1 MFKNILWDFDG
12 VILDSMPTRDHGF
25 REIFK
30 LYPSHL
36 VDELIVYHKNN
47 GGLSRFNKI
56 HYFFRNILKKKISE
70 TEVRRYA
77 NKFSII
83 MKEQL
88 ANPEYLIEE
97 SMNFIKL
104 NYKYYNFHIV
114 SGSEHNELNFL
125 CNKLRIKKYF
135 YSINGSPTPK
145 VELIKNLMDEEAYG
159 NKETLLIGDSVN
171 DYEAAKTNEIKF
183 YGFNN
188 LSLKNMSDEY
198 ILNFD
203 GFTF

>member
-198 ILNFD
+198 ILDFD

>member
-1 MFKNILWDFDG
+1 MIKNILWDFDG

-30 LYPSHL
+30 LYPSNL
-36 VDELIVYHKNN
+36 VDELIIYHRNN

-70 TEVRRYA
+70 QEIDRYA

-83 MKEQL
+83 MKDKL
-88 ANPEYLIEE
+88 ASPEYLIAE
-97 SMNFIKL
+97 SMNFIKS
-104 NYKYYNFHIV
+104 NYKYYDFHIV

-135 YSINGSPTPK
+135 YSISGSPTPK
-145 VELIKNLMDEEAYG
+145 VELIKNLMDRMSYK
-159 NKETLLIGDSVN
+159 NKETILIGDSVN
-171 DYEAAKTNEIKF
+171 DYEAAQANKIKF
-183 YGFNN
+183 YGYNN
-188 LSLKNMSDEY
+188 PSLESMSNEY
-198 ILNFD
+198 ILDFDNFR
-203 GFTF
+203 F

>member
-70 TEVRRYA
+70 REVRRYA

-135 YSINGSPTPK
+135 YSISGSPTPK

-159 NKETLLIGDSVN
+159 NKETLLIGDSLN

-198 ILNFD
+198 ILDFD

>member
-1 MFKNILWDFDG
+1 MADFHDL
-12 VILDSMPTRDHGF
+12 IKFIIFL
-25 REIFK
+25 EIF
-30 LYPSHL
+30 
-36 VDELIVYHKNN
+36 
-47 GGLSRFNKI
+47 
-56 HYFFRNILKKKISE
+56 LKKKISE
-70 TEVRRYA
+70 REVRRYA

-135 YSINGSPTPK
+135 YSISGSPTPK

-159 NKETLLIGDSVN
+159 NKETLLIGDSLN

-198 ILNFD
+198 ILDFD